1 MADRP
6 PIRRM
11 PAEIKRDE
19 RGMPAER
26 HRRASRRLHLRHVA
40 SWPWFFDR
48 V

>member
-1 MADRP
+1 
-6 PIRRM
+6 
-11 PAEIKRDE
+11 
-19 RGMPAER
+19 MPAER